1 MAYVRNIFQ
10 IKKLFFVVKT
20 HIYLCV
26 RAFVHFNVGTV
37 VDTINNYFLDGMPC
51 DHVTETELKNGSL
64 INRHTDCLHLPYW
77 NDAEISPELMC
88 TLNRKWLDGFCESL
102 DVGLKHTGKESI
114 VTGSKECVDIYYG
127 QD

>member
-37 VDTINNYFLDGMPC
+37 VIEEVNSMRVAEMSVD
-51 DHVTETELKNGSL
+51 ELKVL
-64 INRHTDCLHLPYW
+64 IKGAIMDELLEVKRRIFELETLQAVKEVKEGKVKTYDTVEKMLKDMEKN
-77 NDAEISPELMC
+77 EI
-88 TLNRKWLDGFCESL
+88 
-102 DVGLKHTGKESI
+102 
-114 VTGSKECVDIYYG
+114 
-127 QD
+127 

>member
-37 VDTINNYFLDGMPC
+37 VIVYI
-51 DHVTETELKNGSL
+51 K
-64 INRHTDCLHLPYW
+64 
-77 NDAEISPELMC
+77 
-88 TLNRKWLDGFCESL
+88 
-102 DVGLKHTGKESI
+102 KE
-114 VTGSKECVDIYYG
+114 V
-127 QD
+127 